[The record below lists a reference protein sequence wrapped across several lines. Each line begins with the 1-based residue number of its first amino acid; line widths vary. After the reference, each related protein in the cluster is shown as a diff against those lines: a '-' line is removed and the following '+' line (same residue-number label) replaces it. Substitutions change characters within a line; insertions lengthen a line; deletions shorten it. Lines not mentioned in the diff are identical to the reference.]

1 MIVGVDL
8 GKTGC
13 RARAEGRD
21 DVAVVPGSPGLAEP
35 DGVAAAVAAVA
46 AVLARLDADPLTA
59 LCVGA
64 AGSEAAPDAARAFAE
79 ALARRHAG
87 ARVAVTSDS
96 ITAHAGAL
104 GGSPGSV
111 IALGTGVAAL
121 TVSADGTLRRLDG
134 WGPWLGDDG
143 GGAWIGRE
151 ALRAVLFAREGRAP
165 ATALTAAAERR
176 YGDLAR
182 LPTTLSAGAGG
193 HTARA
198 AAAFVPDVLHAAEAG
213 DPVACDVVERAAG
226 CWAGLVTATGDPQ
239 PVLVGGL
246 AGAPALVDA
255 CRAALPAGFE
265 VHTAAGSPLDGAVL
279 LAARDDLP
287 HESGVLR
294 LVRVADAPAADV
306 DLLATEQARTELAD
320 LDTRPPDELVG
331 LLLAAE
337 ATVPDALAATRPALV
352 RAVGLATAAL
362 EAGGRILYV
371 GAGTPGRIAAMDAAE
386 CPPTFGVDPDRVVAV
401 TAGGDSAARRAVEGA
416 EDDAGAGRTDVLAL
430 GPTSDDVVVGIAASG
445 RTPYVVAALTAAR
458 EAGAAT
464 VAVVNNPGTPAAA
477 AADVAVEVLTGPE
490 TLSGSTRL
498 KAGSAQKVVLNV
510 ISTAAM
516 VGTGH
521 AYGPWMVDVDP
532 TNEKLRRRARRIL
545 REATGVTDEV
555 AAAALEAAGWRTK
568 TALVA
573 LLGGVD
579 AGTAAALLATHRGR
593 VRPALEE
600 ATREDAS

>member
-1 MIVGVDL
+1 M
-8 GKTGC
+8 
-13 RARAEGRD
+13 
-21 DVAVVPGSPGLAEP
+21 
-35 DGVAAAVAAVA
+35 
-46 AVLARLDADPLTA
+46 
-59 LCVGA
+59 
-64 AGSEAAPDAARAFAE
+64 
-79 ALARRHAG
+79 
-87 ARVAVTSDS
+87 
-96 ITAHAGAL
+96 
-104 GGSPGSV
+104 
-111 IALGTGVAAL
+111 
-121 TVSADGTLRRLDG
+121 
-134 WGPWLGDDG
+134 
-143 GGAWIGRE
+143 
-151 ALRAVLFAREGRAP
+151 
-165 ATALTAAAERR
+165 
-176 YGDLAR
+176 
-182 LPTTLSAGAGG
+182 
-193 HTARA
+193 
-198 AAAFVPDVLHAAEAG
+198 
-213 DPVACDVVERAAG
+213 
-226 CWAGLVTATGDPQ
+226 
-239 PVLVGGL
+239 
-246 AGAPALVDA
+246 
-255 CRAALPAGFE
+255 
-265 VHTAAGSPLDGAVL
+265 
-279 LAARDDLP
+279 
-287 HESGVLR
+287 
-294 LVRVADAPAADV
+294 
-306 DLLATEQARTELAD
+306 
-320 LDTRPPDELVG
+320 
-331 LLLAAE
+331 
-337 ATVPDALAATRPALV
+337 PDALAAARPALV

-416 EDDAGAGRTDVLAL
+416 EDDAEAGRTDVLAL

-579 AGTAAALLATHRGR
+579 AGTAATLLATHRGR
-593 VRPALEE
+593 VRLALEE